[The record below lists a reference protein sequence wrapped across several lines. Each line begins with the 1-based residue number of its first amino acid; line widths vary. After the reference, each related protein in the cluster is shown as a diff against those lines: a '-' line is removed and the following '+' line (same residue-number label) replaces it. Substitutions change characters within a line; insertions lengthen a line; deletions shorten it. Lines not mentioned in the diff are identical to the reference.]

1 MKILTWIWRILFG
14 LLFSI
19 LPALPFYLQLLN
31 HKSSEY
37 QILIEQMPIII
48 GLLITITIFSLVI
61 LIYYLHDKTMKR
73 ININEIIFNAALE
86 GIDQNSDGKSYTN
99 KENRVL
105 DALKKNPNLS
115 SKEIDEIMRD
125 KFPAWTRG

>member
-1 MKILTWIWRILFG
+1 
-14 LLFSI
+14 
-19 LPALPFYLQLLN
+19 
-31 HKSSEY
+31 
-37 QILIEQMPIII
+37 
-48 GLLITITIFSLVI
+48 
-61 LIYYLHDKTMKR
+61 MKR